1 MQTFIV
7 RREATDI
14 ATDNSYNALGKLGDP
29 WPVQRPLNVM
39 HSHYGEGI
47 DLTITTH
54 YPDGIIPV
62 EELETGAMFRI
73 TIERVDEVTTG
84 AAAR

>member
-14 ATDNSYNALGKLGDP
+14 TTDQSVLGKVGDP
-29 WPVQRPLNVM
+29 WPLQRPLNVM
-39 HSHYGEGI
+39 HSHYGDGI

-54 YPDGIIPV
+54 YPDGVIPV
-62 EELETGAMFRI
+62 EELETGAMFRV
-73 TIERVDEVTTG
+73 TVERIEDKL
-84 AAAR
+84 